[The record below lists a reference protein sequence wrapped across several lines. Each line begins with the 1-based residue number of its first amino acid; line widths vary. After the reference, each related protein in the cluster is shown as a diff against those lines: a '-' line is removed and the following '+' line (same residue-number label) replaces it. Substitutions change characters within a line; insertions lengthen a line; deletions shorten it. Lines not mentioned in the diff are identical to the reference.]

1 MRREGAAAVGLH
13 CVSTLIRRAAVV
25 PMAALLLV
33 MACGGENGVDRDER
47 GAPAAATAGAG
58 DNILVVKGC
67 PQCHSVERLNIRA
80 AADIGPDLSDAA
92 TNVPSRYGRSLD
104 EFFDQPSGTMQVVLG
119 HQIQLTE
126 AETDSIVRL
135 LTRLSEE
142 R

>member
-1 MRREGAAAVGLH
+1 MRRERSAAAGLH
-13 CVSTLIRRAAVV
+13 RHSMSIRRVAILPIAT
-25 PMAALLLV
+25 LLLAA
-33 MACGGENGVDRDER
+33 ACGGEEGTDAGER
-47 GAPAAATAGAG
+47 PAAIAAAG